1 MRRLLFVL
9 TATLLIAPAVLAA
22 ATHDSI
28 PDIEVSWILVKLN
41 QRLETKT
48 PADTYE
54 LNTPSPALNLVI
66 AEEGIVSIDDAL
78 PVSIRAPKNPR
89 ALARHGLD
97 RIYRFHVPNG
107 ADPHELIARFSS
119 LPEVEYAEPD
129 YILRPF
135 ETPDDPLF
143 EFQWGLHQ
151 DSDADVDAPE
161 AWDISTGQNETV
173 ITVVDSGIWN
183 HVDLSTK
190 LVGGYDLVDDDDDP
204 DDCYGHG
211 TQVASIAAASTNNT
225 EGIAG
230 ACWNCRLMAVR
241 VIDCAGQ
248 APQSRVADGI
258 VWAADAG
265 SIIINLSLGYY
276 NEGAGRTLLTAVAYA
291 ADSGAMMITAG
302 GNDNVP
308 ELGYPSE
315 YAETMTT
322 GATNDEDWRA
332 APMCGNPANGSN
344 YHPFLDFVAPGDDV
358 FAARMGG
365 GYGPNCGTS
374 FASPLVAG
382 LIGIMR
388 SMNPSLGREEARH
401 LLQSAA
407 DDEVGNPLEDTPGFD
422 VYHGWGR
429 VDMWT
434 TLEALQSSLSLRVEG
449 HTATRV
455 FLDTVN
461 PVADSYDF
469 VRGDLTALAEDAIA
483 VDLGRLSCLEND
495 SADAD
500 TAGGHEDT
508 ETPLPGEGFFYLAR
522 FNGAPGAGSYGGSSA
537 NRDRRSLSRR
547 ESIVGAQQGARLGF
561 RVASAG
567 DVDGDGYD
575 DVVIGEYLYDDPQ
588 TNAGAA
594 YVYRGSSAGLAAIP
608 DWSTSGGQAGAF
620 LGNYVS
626 SAGDVN
632 GDGYDDVLIGALNY
646 DNGQTDEGVV
656 YAYLGSSVG
665 LDTSAHWTREGDQ
678 GGAGFGFSLGA
689 AGDVDNDGYDDV
701 IVAARRHDNGHADE
715 GRAYLYRGSSS
726 GLQTTA
732 AWTFE
737 PNQGNAQVT
746 GVASAGDVNNDGY
759 DDIVVS
765 SRLYDAGQ
773 TDEGRVYVFYGSA
786 TGPSVTPN
794 ATREIDVAGANF
806 GFAVAGAGD
815 VDGNGYDDIL
825 VGAHLYTN
833 GESKEGAAFV
843 YTGSLFGLSPTPS
856 WSFESDQLQAH
867 LGHTVS
873 SAGDVN
879 GDGYDDVLVGGGD
892 HDGTRTGEGGVWL
905 FLGSASGLSTT
916 PAWEGQGRQTGA
928 LYGWSAASA
937 GDLNGDGEDDVIVGA
952 YKYDGNESDAGGAF
966 VYYGPLSDWSGNDC
980 VTTTP

>member
-1 MRRLLFVL
+1 MRRVLFVL
-9 TATLLIAPAVLAA
+9 TTTLLIAPAVLAA
-22 ATHDSI
+22 PLESI
-28 PDIEVSWILVKLN
+28 PEFEPSWILVKLN
-41 QRLETKT
+41 ERLETKN
-48 PADTYE
+48 AEATYE
-54 LNTPSPALNLVI
+54 LDTGSPALNLVI
-66 AEEGIVSIDDAL
+66 AEEGILSIDDAL

-97 RIYRFHVPNG
+97 RIYRFHLPDG
-107 ADPHELIARFSS
+107 ADARELIARFSS

-135 ETPDDPLF
+135 ETPDDPLY

-151 DSDADVDAPE
+151 TSDADVDAPE
-161 AWDISTGQNETV
+161 AWDISKGTETL
-173 ITVVDSGIWN
+173 ITIVDSGISS
-183 HVDLSTK
+183 HVDLAAK
-190 LVGGYDLVDDDDDP
+190 LDGGYDLVDLDDDP
-204 DDCYGHG
+204 DDGWGHG
-211 TQVASIAAASTNNT
+211 TEVASVAAAITDNA

-230 ACWNCRLMAVR
+230 VCWNCRLMAVR
-241 VIDCAGQ
+241 VINSGGGA
-248 APQSRVADGI
+248 AQSRVSDGI

-265 SIIINLSLGYY
+265 SKIINLSLGYY
-276 NEGAGRTLLTAVAYA
+276 NEDAGRTLLTAVGYA
-291 ADSGAMMITAG
+291 ADTGAMMITAG

-308 ELGYPSE
+308 ALGYPSE
-315 YAETMTT
+315 HAETMTT
-322 GATNDEDWRA
+322 GATNDEDWRDY
-332 APMCGNPANGSN
+332 PMCGNPTLGSN
-344 YHPFLDFVAPGDDV
+344 YHPFLDFVAPGENI
-358 FAARMGG
+358 FTARMGG

-374 FASPLVAG
+374 FAAPLVAG
-382 LIGIMR
+382 VLGVMR

-401 LLQSAA
+401 ILQSAA

-429 VDMWT
+429 INMHT
-434 TLEALQSSLSLRVEG
+434 TLEAVQSSLSLRVEG
-449 HTATRV
+449 RTATRL

-461 PVADSYDF
+461 PVAASYDF
-469 VRGDLTALAEDAIA
+469 VRGDLSALSEGTIA
-483 VDLGRLSCLEND
+483 VDLGLLSCLEND

-500 TAGGHEDT
+500 TAGGNEDT

-547 ESIVGAQQGARLGF
+547 ESIVGGQQGARFGF

-567 DVDGDGYD
+567 DVDGDSHD
-575 DVVIGEYLYDDPQ
+575 DVIVGAYWHDDPQ
-588 TNAGAA
+588 DKAGAA
-594 YVYRGSSAGLAAIP
+594 FVYRGSSTGLADAP
-608 DWSTSGGQAGAF
+608 SWSVTGGQAGAI

-632 GDGYDDVLIGALNY
+632 GDGFDDVLVAALNY
-646 DNGQTDEGVV
+646 TNGQADEGRV
-656 YAYLGSSVG
+656 YAYLGSPTG
-665 LDTSAHWTREGDQ
+665 LDPSPHWFQEGDQ
-678 GGAGFGFSLGA
+678 NGAGFGFSLGA

-701 IVAARRHDNGHADE
+701 IVAARRHSNGHTDE

-726 GLQTTA
+726 GLQTKA

-737 PNQGNAQVT
+737 PNQGNAQISS
-746 GVASAGDVNNDGY
+746 VASAGNVNNDDY

-773 TDEGRVYVFYGSA
+773 TDEGRIYVFYGSA
-786 TGPSVTPN
+786 TGPSLTPN
-794 ATREIDVAGANF
+794 ATREINVAGANF
-806 GFAVAGAGD
+806 GFSVAGAGD
-815 VDGNGYDDIL
+815 VDGNGYDDIV

-833 GESKEGAAFV
+833 GVSTEGAAFL
-843 YTGSLFGLSPTPS
+843 YTGSLLGLSPTPS
-856 WSFESDQLQAH
+856 WRFESDQLRAH

-892 HDGTRTGEGGVWL
+892 HDGTRTGEGAVWL

-916 PAWEGQGRQTGA
+916 PVWKGDGRQTGA
-928 LYGWSAASA
+928 FYGWTAAGA
-937 GDLNGDGEDDVIVGA
+937 GDLNGDGEDDLIVGA
-952 YKYDGNESDAGGAF
+952 YKYDGGESDTGAAF
-966 VYYGPLSDWSGNDC
+966 VYYGPLSAWSGGDC
-980 VTTTP
+980 AATTP